1 MKPAPPGGGLLIDHS
16 AWARLSDPALPDAR
30 AIELGDELE
39 AGGLAVCLPFFLEA
53 GYSARDSKEHAEL
66 REELLVLPLVSIDEE
81 SERRALDAQEQLA
94 RAGHHRLPPVDLL
107 IAAIADRHELGV
119 LHYDSDFD
127 LILAKT
133 DLEFH
138 SEWLM
143 PRGSL

>member
-1 MKPAPPGGGLLIDHS
+1 VSGWPRQGGLLIDHS
-16 AWARLSDPALPDAR
+16 AWIPLSDPALPDAR

-53 GYSARDSKEHAEL
+53 GYSARRAREYAEL
-66 REELLVLPLVSIDEE
+66 REELLVLPRVILDEA
-81 SERRALDAQEQLA
+81 SERRALDAQQQLL
-94 RAGHHRLPPVDLL
+94 RVGHHRMPPVDLL
-107 IAAIADRHELGV
+107 IAALADRHELGV

-127 LILAKT
+127 LILEKT